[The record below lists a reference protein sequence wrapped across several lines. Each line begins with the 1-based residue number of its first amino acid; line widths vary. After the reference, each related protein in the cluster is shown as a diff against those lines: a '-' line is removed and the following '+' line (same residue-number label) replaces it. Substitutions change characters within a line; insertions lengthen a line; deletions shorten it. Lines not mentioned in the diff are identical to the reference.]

1 MHATASFS
9 VDKTAG
15 QANAP
20 VFVGID
26 VSKATL
32 DVHVDPTGQSLH
44 VPNDSE
50 GFGRIRRLLDPF
62 QVKRVLME
70 ATGRYERRLAADLL
84 EADLPVV
91 IVNPRQAR
99 DFAKSLGKLAKTDSI
114 DAATLAVFAQQN
126 HHRLAEK
133 TSKEQEEL
141 DQRVTRRRQVV
152 RMLATEKTHL
162 EQVTDKLT
170 MRSVKKVIRV
180 LEQQREDLDRDIAK
194 RIESDDDWKK
204 RSEILDS
211 VPGVGTD
218 TANQLVVDLPELG
231 KLNRQKIATLVGV
244 APLNNDSGGKH
255 MPRHIRGGR
264 ADVRATL
271 YMAAFNA
278 MRCNEV
284 IRAFAQRLKAAGKP
298 FKVVVT
304 ACMRKLLGILNV
316 MVKNGQHWNPK
327 PIA

>member
-1 MHATASFS
+1 
-9 VDKTAG
+9 VDKIAG
-15 QANAP
+15 DAGAP

-26 VSKATL
+26 VSKAIL
-32 DVHVDPTGQSLH
+32 DVHVDPTGQTLH
-44 VPNDSE
+44 VPNDPG
-50 GFGRIRRLLDPF
+50 GFEHIRRLLDKL
-62 QVKRVLME
+62 QVQRVLME

-84 EADLPVV
+84 EAQLPVV
-91 IVNPRQAR
+91 IVNPRRAR
-99 DFAKSLGKLAKTDSI
+99 DFAKSLGKLAKTDRI
-114 DAATLAVFAQQN
+114 DAATLAVFARQD

-170 MRSVKKVIRV
+170 IRSVKKVIRV

-211 VPGVGTD
+211 VPGVASD

-231 KLNRQKIATLVGV
+231 KLNRQKIAVLVGV
-244 APLNNDSGGKH
+244 APLNNDSGNKH
-255 MPRHIRGGR
+255 APRHIRGGR
-264 ADVRATL
+264 ADVRTTL

-278 MRCNEV
+278 MRCNAV

-298 FKVVVT
+298 FKV
-304 ACMRKLLGILNV
+304 
-316 MVKNGQHWNPK
+316 
-327 PIA
+327 

>member
-1 MHATASFS
+1 
-9 VDKTAG
+9 VDKIAG
-15 QANAP
+15 DAGAP

-26 VSKATL
+26 VSKAIL
-32 DVHVDPTGQSLH
+32 DVHVDPTGQTLH
-44 VPNDSE
+44 VPNDPG
-50 GFGRIRRLLDPF
+50 GFEHIRRLLDKL
-62 QVKRVLME
+62 QVQRVLME

-84 EADLPVV
+84 EAQLPVV
-91 IVNPRQAR
+91 IVNPRRAR
-99 DFAKSLGKLAKTDSI
+99 DFAKSLGKLAKTDRI
-114 DAATLAVFAQQN
+114 DAATLAVFARQD

-133 TSKEQEEL
+133 TSKEQDEL

-170 MRSVKKVIRV
+170 IRSVKKVIRV

-211 VPGVGTD
+211 VPGVASD

-231 KLNRQKIATLVGV
+231 KLNRQKIAVLVGV
-244 APLNNDSGGKH
+244 APLNNDSGNKH
-255 MPRHIRGGR
+255 APRHIRGGR
-264 ADVRATL
+264 ADVRTTL

-278 MRCNEV
+278 MRCNAV

-304 ACMRKLLGILNV
+304 ACMRKLLGILNTL
-316 MVKNGQHWNPK
+316 VKTGQHWNPK
-327 PIA
+327 PVV